1 MSENRE
7 EFNNNLEEYKEMI
20 DSSKPELGM
29 KWFKYLIYF
38 QLFFS
43 AAEYLFQA
51 VCMIFNFQN
60 RYTQELF
67 NLNCFNR
74 DLRPVG
80 VILGILW
87 LIPAAMTLYAR
98 FELAGFKKEAPKK
111 FIILV
116 AATQVLTCAG
126 EIFVKLS
133 ELYIVDARNVIGA
146 VLALVLSYALG
157 GFVFIYPNIV
167 YFKKR
172 AHLFVN

>member
-20 DSSKPELGM
+20 ESSKPELGM

-60 RYTQELF
+60 SYIQELF

-98 FELAGFKKEAPKK
+98 FELAAFKKGAPKK
-111 FIILV
+111 FIIIV
-116 AATQVLTCAG
+116 AATQVLAIAN
-126 EIFVKLS
+126 ELFVF
-133 ELYIVDARNVIGA
+133 LYKYMFFDKTVIIGA
-146 VLALVLSYALG
+146 VASLIVGWVIAS
-157 GFVFIYPNIV
+157 FIFIYPNIV

-172 AHLFVN
+172 EHLFVN